1 MRRLISVSV
10 VLASAC
16 TGRAPIPPIE
26 VQDAWARPADSTA
39 TTAAYFVIV
48 NHETTQVT
56 LSAESSPIAES
67 VALHET
73 QQMSGMVHMTPL
85 DAPQAIAPGD
95 SLILKEGSKHLM
107 VSGLKRKLVAG
118 DSLPLLLT
126 FSDGRVVHAAAVVR
140 AP

>member
-1 MRRLISVSV
+1 MRRLIFLSV

-26 VQDAWARPADSTA
+26 VRDAWARPADSAA

-48 NHETTQVT
+48 NHETALVT
-56 LSAESSPIAES
+56 LSTESSPIAES

-73 QQMSGMVHMTPL
+73 MEMSGMVHMLPL

-95 SLILKEGSKHLM
+95 SLILKGGSKHLM
-107 VSGLKRKLVAG
+107 VSGLKRRLAAG
-118 DSLPLLLT
+118 DSLPLVLN
-126 FSDGRVVHAAAVVR
+126 FSDGRVVHAAAVIR